1 MIDRCILGTVQLGLN
16 YGIANKFGM
25 PDLPTATRLVG
36 IAWDQGVRIFDT
48 AQAYGKSETVLG
60 DCLRAL
66 GKTEEARIVSKLP
79 PDLTLADSQRI
90 PRLIDESLSR
100 LGASRLE
107 ALFLHREA
115 HLALLDGPVGQVVED
130 VLASGRVKYFGVS
143 TYAPEAA
150 IKALEHPLVRIVQI
164 PASIFDRRFEAAG
177 IFDCARK
184 EKKEVHVRSVLLQ
197 GALTLRSEE
206 LSLHLTPLAPAL
218 ERFHSVCR
226 SLGVA
231 PAPVALAWALRRFS
245 FARVL
250 FGAETPDQVK
260 ANLDFLSQA
269 SMVSSLVWSELDD
282 IFPPQS
288 DSLLNPSLWKL
299 P

>member
-1 MIDRCILGTVQLGLN
+1 MIDRCILGTAQLGLD

-25 PDLPTATRLVG
+25 PDLATATRLVG
-36 IAWDQGVRIFDT
+36 TAWNHGVRFFDT
-48 AQAYGKSETVLG
+48 AQAYGKSEIVLG

-79 PDLTLADSQRI
+79 PDLALTDSQKVSRI
-90 PRLIDESLSR
+90 VDESLSR
-100 LGASRLE
+100 LGASCLE
-107 ALFLHREA
+107 ALFLHRED
-115 HLALLDGPVGQVVED
+115 HLALLDGPVAHVVED
-130 VLASGRVKYFGVS
+130 VLASGRVKSFGVS
-143 TYAPEAA
+143 TYTPEATL
-150 IKALEHPLVRIVQI
+150 KALEHPLVRIVQI

-197 GALTLRSEE
+197 GVLTLRPEE
-206 LSLHLTPLAPAL
+206 LSLHLRSLAPAL

-226 SLGVA
+226 SYDVA
-231 PAPVALAWALRRFS
+231 PAPLALAWALRRFPS
-245 FARVL
+245 ARVL
-250 FGAETPDQVK
+250 FGAETPEQVK
-260 ANLDFLSQA
+260 ANLDFLPQA
-269 SMVSSLVWSELDD
+269 GTFSHSVWSELDG